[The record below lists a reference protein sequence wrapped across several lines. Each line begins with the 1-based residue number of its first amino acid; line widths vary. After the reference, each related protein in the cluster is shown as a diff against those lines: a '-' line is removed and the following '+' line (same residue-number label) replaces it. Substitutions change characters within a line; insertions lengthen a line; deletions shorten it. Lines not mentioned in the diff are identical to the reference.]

1 MKDDNIPRCSWK
13 LGKIQKLITGHD
25 GQIRSAEVLLPSGGV
40 IARTICHLYPLELP
54 SKTDEQITMMDN
66 RRSEDDVTEN
76 DDINNQEQYSTK
88 HDKKRKA
95 HLIARQRI
103 HKCLRDNPTSVL
115 FALPGG
121 CQD

>member
-1 MKDDNIPRCSWK
+1 MYHSQPWFNLNVPWPARVY
-13 LGKIQKLITGHD
+13 KICTLEFGF
-25 GQIRSAEVLLPSGGV
+25 EVRWFHG
-40 IARTICHLYPLELP
+40 TYHLYPLELP

-76 DDINNQEQYSTK
+76 DYIYNQEQYSTK
-88 HDKKRKA
+88 HDKKRKV

-103 HKCLRDNPTSVL
+103 HQCLRDNPTSIL

-121 CQD
+121 CRD